1 MTRRL
6 TEIQIASIWTNRLL
20 TRRDNAKR
28 ANCSLGMVAKVLAG
42 TPPELAP
49 AAQPLGIAE
58 PDAVIVAEQLLVAG
72 GSSEDELRAS
82 LARLQNAGRLAQSDK
97 DVARMVS
104 VERVSMQILQL
115 LEKLKPAPVADVNE
129 HPDMVAAAARFRER
143 AHAVLDRILQDVPK

>member
-1 MTRRL
+1 MARRL
-6 TEIQIASIWTNRLL
+6 TQDQIDSIWANRLL

-42 TPPELAP
+42 TQPDPAP
-49 AAQPLGIAE
+49 SVEPLVTAE
-58 PDAVIVAEQLLVAG
+58 PDAVIVAEQLVAGG

-82 LARLQNAGRLAQSDK
+82 LSRLQNAGRLAQADK

-115 LEKLKPAPVADVNE
+115 LEKLKPAPVADVNAA
-129 HPDMVAAAARFRER
+129 PDMIAAAARFRER